1 MSHDDGYYISKRSF
15 LLIILVLN
23 VSSYSATNSDNM
35 SCKCIS
41 ESKSKCKLTCSDGTN
56 ETDMNHNIER
66 REVDYEEVEIIDE
79 RKCNSK
85 NKLNFDIILTILQF
99 TQNMAGQT
107 AKQAKTKIMRAAEA
121 LLGGYFNVIC
131 ASGDFS
137 YITTTS
143 LYCLQSLGNINCY
156 AFLTGN
162 TRPRLK

>member
-85 NKLNFDIILTILQF
+85 SLQNIML
-99 TQNMAGQT
+99 QNMAGQT

>member
-1 MSHDDGYYISKRSF
+1 MKIEDGCNLNT
-15 LLIILVLN
+15 LLISIVLLLS
-23 VSSYSATNSDNM
+23 VSSCDTANNDTSCICPSDL
-35 SCKCIS
+35 
-41 ESKSKCKLTCSDGTN
+41 KCKWKCLNGKNKIIADHS
-56 ETDMNHNIER
+56 IRR

-85 NKLNFDIILTILQF
+85 SLQNIML
-99 TQNMAGQT
+99 QNMAGQT
-107 AKQAKTKIMRAAEA
+107 AKEAKTKIMRAAEA

-131 ASGDFS
+131 AYGDFS

-162 TRPRLK
+162 IRLRLE

>member
-1 MSHDDGYYISKRSF
+1 MSHDDGYYISKRSL
-15 LLIILVLN
+15 LLIIFVLN
-23 VSSYSATNSDNM
+23 LSSFNATDSDNM
-35 SCKCIS
+35 RCKCIS
-41 ESKSKCKLTCSDGTN
+41 ESKSKCKLTCLDGTN
-56 ETDMNHNIER
+56 KTDTNHNIER
-66 REVDYEEVEIIDE
+66 REIDYEEVEIIDE

-85 NKLNFDIILTILQF
+85 SLQNIMLQV
-99 TQNMAGQT
+99 T
-107 AKQAKTKIMRAAEA
+107 KQAKTKIMRAAEA

>member
-1 MSHDDGYYISKRSF
+1 MSHDDGYYISKRSL
-15 LLIILVLN
+15 LLIIFVLN
-23 VSSYSATNSDNM
+23 VLSFNATNSDNM
-35 SCKCIS
+35 PCKCIS
-41 ESKSKCKLTCSDGTN
+41 GSKSKCKLTCLDGTN
-56 ETDMNHNIER
+56 KTNTNHNIER
-66 REVDYEEVEIIDE
+66 REIDYEEVEIIDE

-85 NKLNFDIILTILQF
+85 SLQNIML
-99 TQNMAGQT
+99 QNMAGQT